1 MRGKG
6 QGQGDGCNH
15 QGITPAYAGKSS
27 AAAAARICAR
37 DHPRVCGEKGYHN
50 AKLKGV
56 LGSPPRVQGKGRP
69 ESHRPPTAGITPAY
83 AGKSCPP
90 QAPTFTRQDH
100 PRVCGEKRQN
110 LGPHT
115 ARKGSPPRMRGK
127 VNQYVHDELRLGI
140 TPACAG
146 KRRQPVHR
154 ATPRQDHPRVCGE
167 KFFLLCCCA
176 ILKGSPPRMRGKGL
190 WLVADFV
197 FLGITPAYAG
207 KSLSE
212 TSIRPRLEDHPRVCG
227 EKRRNGLQRTNPS
240 GSPPRMR
247 GKGRRWPESV
257 AANGITPAYAGKS
270 LCGLCL
276 CRSRLGSP
284 PRMRGKERLAK
295 NQRSVHGIT
304 PAYAGKRKVCDGS
317 RHETRDHP
325 RVCGEKII
333 SMLKASF
340 GAGSPPRMRGK
351 GTTTETDK

>member
-6 QGQGDGCNH
+6 ADHLRSEVCL
-15 QGITPAYAGKSS
+15 GITPACAGKSLLARTSS
-27 AAAAARICAR
+27 A
-37 DHPRVCGEKGYHN
+37 
-50 AKLKGV
+50 
-56 LGSPPRVQGKGRP
+56 
-69 ESHRPPTAGITPAY
+69 
-83 AGKSCPP
+83 CPW
-90 QAPTFTRQDH
+90 DH

-207 KSLSE
+207 KRLCFE
-212 TSIRPRLEDHPRVCG
+212 RTDRPR
-227 EKRRNGLQRTNPS
+227 
-240 GSPPRMR
+240 
-247 GKGRRWPESV
+247 
-257 AANGITPAYAGKS
+257 
-270 LCGLCL
+270 
-276 CRSRLGSP
+276 
-284 PRMRGKERLAK
+284 
-295 NQRSVHGIT
+295 
-304 PAYAGKRKVCDGS
+304 
-317 RHETRDHP
+317 RDHP
-325 RVCGEKII
+325 RVCGEK
-333 SMLKASF
+333 SSN
-340 GAGSPPRMRGK
+340 RCWRC
-351 GTTTETDK
+351 